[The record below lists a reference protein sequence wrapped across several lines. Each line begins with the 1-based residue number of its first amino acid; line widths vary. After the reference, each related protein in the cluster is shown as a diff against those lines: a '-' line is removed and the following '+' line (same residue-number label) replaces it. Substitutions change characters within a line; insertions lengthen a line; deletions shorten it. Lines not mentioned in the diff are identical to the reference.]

1 MVGFDIGCHEAIITV
16 INIRDL
22 NYIHIEFVIKKLWWF
37 HDSQCQKQPPD
48 SLM

>member
-22 NYIHIEFVIKKLWWF
+22 NYIHIEFVKSYNGFMTANVKSNHLTV
-37 HDSQCQKQPPD
+37 
-48 SLM
+48 